1 MVRTLKITRIGVW
14 AEGGG
19 ESFCNILS
27 KLQYIEVV
35 RLEFSRFGAVKKQ
48 KRDCKVEEHIQICT
62 QIYNI

>member
-1 MVRTLKITRIGVW
+1 MLRTLKIIRIGVW

-19 ESFCNILS
+19 SFWNILS

-48 KRDCKVEEHIQICT
+48 KHDGKIEEHIHICT

>member
-1 MVRTLKITRIGVW
+1 MVRTLKIIRIGVW

-19 ESFCNILS
+19 LCNILS

-48 KRDCKVEEHIQICT
+48 KHDGKVEEHIQIWT